1 MVLYKIGKD
10 EGFNPLFP
18 VLLNLNVQRYVFIVS
33 RQDSFTAAMTVFFS
47 AILLAIA
54 VACLVMPMA
63 AEGNLSSAV
72 PLSLAMVL
80 WPLLRGRFFPREW
93 QSIEAGDPKQVGIGK
108 GVFLAE
114 WVVVCSTVMMFFML
128 AARDTGF
135 GFMYILA
142 MVFVALIFVPLIDV
156 SLYLLRTNRMR

>member
-1 MVLYKIGKD
+1 MVLYKAGKKQ
-10 EGFNPLFP
+10 GLNPLFP
-18 VLLNLNVQRYVFIVS
+18 FLLNLNIKRYVFVVG
-33 RQDSFTAAMTVFFS
+33 RRDSFSAGMTVVFS
-47 AILLAIA
+47 VILLAIT
-54 VACLVMPMA
+54 VFCFVMPTA
-63 AEGNLSSAV
+63 AEGNLSPSV

-80 WPLLRGRFFPREW
+80 WLLLRERFFPREW
-93 QSIEAGDPKQVGIGK
+93 QSIEAGHPKQVGINK

-142 MVFVALIFVPLIDV
+142 MLFVALIFVPLMDV